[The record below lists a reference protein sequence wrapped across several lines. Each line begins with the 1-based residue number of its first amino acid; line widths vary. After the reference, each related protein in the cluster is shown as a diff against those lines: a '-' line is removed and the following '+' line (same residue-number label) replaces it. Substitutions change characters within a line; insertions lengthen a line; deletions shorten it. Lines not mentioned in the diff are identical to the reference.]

1 MMKFAKWIYILVLLI
16 VIGLGIFVYRT
27 VFSYILASLIF
38 AYILNPVVVFLEKLG
53 MRRVFAILSLYIGLG
68 LLVAWGVNSLL
79 PQIIKQA
86 ESLFMVIKNADIG
99 PDMQLEKIPFVQDIK
114 YSVIM
119 LQNKIPFINLT
130 GYFASTMLALKD
142 FFANFPQIIMKY
154 SSNILTAISFVAAIP
169 LIGFFLL
176 KDDHL
181 FIRFLV
187 RAVPNRYFE
196 LTMLLL
202 KKIDE
207 VAGKYL
213 RAMMIEIV
221 IVGSLSSI
229 VLTAMGISYG
239 VLIGVLAGFT
249 NIIPYFGPLLGA
261 AFGIISVLISGKPLI
276 YILYVIIGMYGV
288 QFIDNNFIY
297 PIVVGKNTNMHPL
310 IILLTVMAGG
320 FVFGIVGMLFSVPV
334 VFLVY
339 SLIRI
344 LHQNLKAF
352 EII

>member
-1 MMKFAKWIYILVLLI
+1 MKIGKWIYILLVLI
-16 VIGLGIFVYRT
+16 TFALGIFVYRT
-27 VFSYILASLIF
+27 VFSYIFASLVF
-38 AYILNPVVVFLEKLG
+38 AYILNPVVKFLENRGLS
-53 MRRVFAILSLYIGLG
+53 RIFSILILYVGLG
-68 LLVAWGVNSLL
+68 LLIAWGVNTLL

-86 ESLFMVIKNADIG
+86 ESLLQVIKSSDIG
-99 PDMQLEKIPFVQDIK
+99 PEMQLEKIPFIQDLK
-114 YSVIM
+114 YSVII

-130 GYFASTMLALKD
+130 GYFASTLLALKD

-187 RAVPNRYFE
+187 RIVPNRYFE
-196 LTMLLL
+196 LVMVLL

-213 RAMMIEIV
+213 RAMMIEVV
-221 IVGSLSSI
+221 IIGSLSSI

-239 VLIGVLAGFT
+239 VLIGILAGFT

-261 AFGIISVLISGKPLI
+261 TFGVISVLISGKPLI
-276 YILYVIIGMYGV
+276 YVLYVIIGMYGV

-320 FVFGIVGMLFSVPV
+320 FVFGIVGMLLSVPV

-339 SLIRI
+339 SLFRI

>member
-1 MMKFAKWIYILVLLI
+1 MKLAKWFYIIILLI
-16 VIGLGIFVYRT
+16 VFALGIFVYRT
-27 VFSYILASLIF
+27 IFSYILASLIF
-38 AYILNPVVVFLEKLG
+38 AYILNPAVVFLEYHGFK
-53 MRRVFAILSLYIGLG
+53 RVYAILVLYLG
-68 LLVAWGVNSLL
+68 LAVLIAWGIDSLL

-86 ESLFMVIKNADIG
+86 QGLFVLIKSSNVG
-99 PDMQLEKIPFVQDIK
+99 TEMQLEKIPFIQDIK
-114 YSVIM
+114 YSAIS

-154 SSNILTAISFVAAIP
+154 SGNIFMALSFVVTIP

-176 KDDHL
+176 KDEHL
-181 FIRFLV
+181 FTRYLV
-187 RAVPNRYFE
+187 HLVPNRYFE

-213 RAMMIEIV
+213 RAMMIEVV

-229 VLTAMGISYG
+229 VLTAMGVSYG

-261 AFGIISVLISGKPLI
+261 TFGVISVLISGKPLI

-288 QFIDNNFIY
+288 QFVDNNFIY

-334 VFLVY
+334 VFFVY
-339 SLIRI
+339 SIIRI

>member
-1 MMKFAKWIYILVLLI
+1 MKLGRWIYFLLILIVLVL
-16 VIGLGIFVYRT
+16 GISVYRT
-27 VFSYILASLIF
+27 VFSYILVSLIF
-38 AYILNPVVVFLEKLG
+38 AYILNPAVVFLEHRGLA
-53 MRRVFAILSLYIGLG
+53 RVVSILVIYVGLG
-68 LLVAWGVNSLL
+68 LLIAWGVNSLL

-86 ESLFMVIKNADIG
+86 ESLLAVFKSSNVG
-99 PDMQLEKIPFVQDIK
+99 PDMQLEKIPFIQDLK
-114 YSVIM
+114 YSVM
-119 LQNKIPFINLT
+119 TLQNKIPFINLT

-154 SSNILTAISFVAAIP
+154 SSNILTAISFVVTIP

-181 FIRFLV
+181 FIRYLV
-187 RAVPNRYFE
+187 RIVPNRYFE

-213 RAMMIEIV
+213 RAMMIEVV

-261 AFGIISVLISGKPLI
+261 TFGVISVLITGKPLI

-288 QFIDNNFIY
+288 QFVDNNFIY

-320 FVFGIVGMLFSVPV
+320 FVFGIIGMLFSVPV
-334 VFLVY
+334 VFLIY
-339 SLIRI
+339 SLFRI

>member
-1 MMKFAKWIYILVLLI
+1 MKVGKWIYIILIFIVLAMA
-16 VIGLGIFVYRT
+16 VFVYRT
-27 VFSYILASLIF
+27 IFSYILVSLIF
-38 AYILNPVVVFLEKLG
+38 AYILNPAVVFLENRGLS
-53 MRRVFAILSLYIGLG
+53 RTFSILIIYIGLA
-68 LLVAWGVNSLL
+68 LLIAWGVNSLL
-79 PQIIKQA
+79 PQVIKQA
-86 ESLFMVIKNADIG
+86 ESLLAVFKSSNVG
-99 PDMQLEKIPFVQDIK
+99 PDMQIENLPFIQDIK
-114 YSVIM
+114 YSVIA

-130 GYFASTMLALKD
+130 GYFTTTMLALKD

-154 SSNILTAISFVAAIP
+154 SSNILTAISFIVTIP

-176 KDDHL
+176 KDDYL
-181 FIRFLV
+181 FIRYFVHLI
-187 RAVPNRYFE
+187 PNRYFE

-202 KKIDE
+202 KKVDE

-213 RAMMIEIV
+213 RAMMIEVIV
-221 IVGSLSSI
+221 VGSLSSI

-261 AFGIISVLISGKPLI
+261 TFGVISVLISGKPLI

-320 FVFGIVGMLFSVPV
+320 FVFGIIGMLFSVPV

-339 SLIRI
+339 SLFRI